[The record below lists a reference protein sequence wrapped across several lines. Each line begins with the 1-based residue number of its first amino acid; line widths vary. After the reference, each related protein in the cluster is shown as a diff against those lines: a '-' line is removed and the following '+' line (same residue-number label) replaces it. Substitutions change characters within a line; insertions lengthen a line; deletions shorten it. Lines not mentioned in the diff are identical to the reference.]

1 MTLESTITLKLLL
14 TTGEEIENKWEELSA
29 RNGCV
34 YDTDD
39 SVLLELFSTVK
50 SGNDIL
56 NVLEQLYSGN
66 FRYTHEDG
74 TIKPEYNNPH
84 SLRWVSEN
92 IKIEQRIA
100 TIDITEIITVSI
112 QDDWDCD
119 GMHDSKILEYDY
131 VDGSMATSSAET
143 GCPSVD
149 DYLENWNQI
158 LSWLEKFST
167 SQKIDMLQ
175 NMGFESTLNRSNNLD
190 AAFEEVFREEFFF
203 GNYSDADE
211 FIEDF
216 EGSL

>member
-29 RNGCV
+29 RTGCV

-39 SVLLELFSTVK
+39 SVLLELFSAVK

-56 NVLEQLYSGN
+56 NVLEQLYGGN

-74 TIKPEYNNPH
+74 TLKAEYNNPH

-100 TIDITEIITVSI
+100 AIDITEIITVSI

-119 GMHDSKILEYDY
+119 GMHDSKILEYNY
-131 VDGSMATSSAET
+131 VDGSMANSSAET
-143 GCPSVD
+143 GCPSAD
-149 DYLENWNQI
+149 DYLENLSQV

-167 SQKIDMLQ
+167 SQKIAMLE

-190 AAFEEVFREEFFF
+190 AAFEEVFCEEFFC
-203 GNYSDADE
+203 GNYSDAEE